1 MLYSNYKVHTTVKVL
16 VDIMPC
22 CGLSFVSSAFLG
34 GDSCESITVKIA
46 LVNTD
51 LWKPG
56 NELYNRCQINLVLM
70 KITSDGYFAGSREH

>member
-1 MLYSNYKVHTTVKVL
+1 MASSLILHKILYSNYKVHTTVKVL

-22 CGLSFVSSAFLG
+22 CGLSFVSFAFLG

-56 NELYNRCQINLVLM
+56 NELYNRCQI
-70 KITSDGYFAGSREH
+70 K